1 MVLKGLTG
9 GVENIQ
15 IGTEILGV
23 INRMSVIFLLRIFKA
38 FKQIMS
44 YAVLGKNVHLSELY
58 FNVVVVLRLQ
68 NSNKNTPVGLR
79 VI

>member
-1 MVLKGLTG
+1 
-9 GVENIQ
+9 
-15 IGTEILGV
+15 
-23 INRMSVIFLLRIFKA
+23 MSVIFLLRIFKA